1 MAIVVY
7 DIPPIPPDPEYTR
20 YLDAGVVRLGL
31 EYRTLD
37 DAELDRAYAD
47 DAKSKAAIDAAR
59 PEEVD
64 DRGVSIHVLGA
75 EDGHEYLRFDVFEK
89 GPHYH
94 YIHSERVENKIVD
107 FDTVAMGDML
117 PWALEQIRS
126 NLPVMLAHAGGHA
139 LGEQV
144 DLALLA
150 SRTRELEEL
159 AREARRAQ
167 GVTD

>member
-7 DIPPIPPDPEYTR
+7 DIPPIPPDPECTR
-20 YLDAGVVRLGL
+20 YLDAGAIRLGL

-47 DAKSKAAIDAAR
+47 DPKSKAAIDAAK
-59 PEEVD
+59 PAEVD

-75 EDGHEYLRFDVFEK
+75 EDGHEYLRFDVFDN

-94 YIHSERVENKIVD
+94 YIHSRRLENKIVD

-126 NLPVMLAHAGGHA
+126 NLPVMLAHAGGTGLA
-139 LGEQV
+139 DQV
-144 DLALLA
+144 DASLLA
-150 SRTRELEEL
+150 PRIEEL
-159 AREARRAQ
+159 AQLADKARRAQ
-167 GVTD
+167 GVTG

>member
-7 DIPPIPPDPEYTR
+7 NVPPIPPDPECTR
-20 YLDAGVVRLGL
+20 YLDAGAIRLGL

-47 DAKSKAAIDAAR
+47 DAESKATIDAAK
-59 PEEVD
+59 PAEVD

-75 EDGHEYLRFDVFEK
+75 EDGHEYLRFDVFEN

-126 NLPVMLAHAGGHA
+126 HLPKMLAHAGGA
-139 LGEQV
+139 GLADQV
-144 DLALLA
+144 DASLLG
-150 SRTRELEEL
+150 SPLEEL
-159 AREARRAQ
+159 ARLADEARRAQ
-167 GVTD
+167 GVSG